1 MAIEKSSNV
10 PPFVSYCATLIPTVF
25 DNSLSY
31 YEALSALAKWLQD
44 NVVDVINNNATVTE
58 EYIKLVEELKSYV
71 ENYFDNL
78 DVQEEI
84 NHKLDEMV
92 EGGTLQEIMASYLE
106 ANTAWVFDS
115 VASMKSASNLIAGSY
130 AQTTGFYEAN
140 DGGKALYRIREPNT
154 GEIAD
159 EMFTIAVGGLIAEL
173 IIPSE
178 LAPEAVGV
186 HGDGTTDTTASLQ
199 ALVTYASDNG
209 TKIRG
214 TRTYVISDSITVPN
228 GQSVSI
234 KLNKVDATA
243 LTTQPAFILDHT
255 RYSTLDIAMIEF
267 TKTTAI
273 DVHGSYSYKS
283 GVLMKGTS
291 YMNVNVEH
299 IKNAHTGFVL
309 YSNGRSGAEGCYYNT
324 IKSDK
329 SDTFNFIHFYT
340 MDGAINGNTVE
351 KGVHIISEWTNTN
364 SVKAYSII
372 NDAHTAGGSVY
383 VNNHNAFH
391 NIMVEKYSNDATAY
405 AVGDL
410 SDLNSSFITVD
421 RIEVLPNLD
430 LNNLITYNA
439 NTSYNLLKFNSGWF
453 VIPEGKVTLGNNN
466 YVVSYQ
472 NYNRS
477 LENKLY
483 IDTGYGVSLGT
494 NFSAVSNDICD
505 GTITRNP
512 VCSRIRINGL
522 FTSSV
527 DLSANTNY
535 TFCTIGT
542 PGRTCSHG
550 LVYTTTSGN
559 PTALTQI
566 GTIRRVKG
574 QSYCYLRV
582 SEAVTSGTYLYVDF
596 ECEY

>member
-1 MAIEKSSNV
+1 MEQRPKTPCN
-10 PPFVSYCATLIPTVF
+10 FVDYCATLIPTVF
-25 DNSLSY
+25 DDSMSY
-31 YEALSALAKWLQD
+31 YEALCHLVALVQS
-44 NVVDVINNNATVTE
+44 NSEITNQ
-58 EYIKLVEELKSYV
+58 YIDKVEELEKYV
-71 ENYFDNL
+71 KNYFDNL
-78 DVQEEI
+78 DVQAEI
-84 NHKLDEMV
+84 DHKLDEMIAA
-92 EGGTLQEIMASYLE
+92 GTLQEIMATYLE

-130 AQTTGFYEAN
+130 AQTTGFYGTN
-140 DGGKALYRIREPNT
+140 DGGKALYKIREPATNET
-154 GEIAD
+154 AD
-159 EMFTIAVGGLIAEL
+159 EMFTIAVGDLIAEL

-186 HGDGTTDTTASLQ
+186 HGDGTTDTTTSLQ
-199 ALVTYASDNG
+199 ALVNYASTNG
-209 TKIRG
+209 IKIRG

-228 GQSVSI
+228 EQNVSI
-234 KLNKVDATA
+234 KLNMVDATA

-255 RYSTLDIAMIEF
+255 RYGTLDIAMIEF

-291 YMNVNVEH
+291 YMNVNVGH

-309 YSNGRSGAEGCYYNT
+309 YSNAQSGTEGCYYNT

-351 KGVHIISEWTNTN
+351 RGVHIISEWTNAN

-372 NDAHTAGGSVY
+372 NDAHTAGSTVY
-383 VNNHNAFH
+383 KNNHNVFH
-391 NIMVEKYSNDATAY
+391 NFMVEKYSNDSTAY
-405 AVGDL
+405 AIGDL
-410 SDLNSSFITVD
+410 RDLNSSFITVD
-421 RIEVLPNLD
+421 RIEVLPSLD
-430 LNNLITYNA
+430 LNNLITFNA
-439 NTSYNLLKFNSGWF
+439 NTSYNLIKFNSGWF
-453 VIPEGKVTLGNNN
+453 VIPENKVTLGNNN

-472 NYNRS
+472 NYNHS

-483 IDTGYGVSLGT
+483 IDTGYGVSLGA

-505 GTITRNP
+505 GTITRNS

-527 DLSANTNY
+527 DLAANTNY

-574 QSYCYLRV
+574 QSYCYLR
-582 SEAVTSGTYLYVDF
+582 SSQAVTAGSYLYVDF

>member
-1 MAIEKSSNV
+1 MALVKQ
-10 PPFVSYCATLIPTVF
+10 
-25 DNSLSY
+25 NSEITNQY
-31 YEALSALAKWLQD
+31 IDEVEALDK
-44 NVVDVINNNATVTE
+44 
-58 EYIKLVEELKSYV
+58 YV
-71 ENYFDNL
+71 KTYFDNL
-78 DVQEEI
+78 DVQAEI
-84 NHKLDEMV
+84 DHKLDEMT
-92 EGGTLQEIMASYLE
+92 EAGTLQEIMASYLE

-140 DGGKALYRIREPNT
+140 DGGKALYRIREANV
-154 GEIAD
+154 GETAD
-159 EMFTIAVGGLIAEL
+159 EMFTIAVGDLIAEL
-173 IIPSE
+173 IVPSE
-178 LAPEAVGV
+178 LAPEAAGV
-186 HGDGTTDTTASLQ
+186 YGDGSTDTTSSLQ
-199 ALVTYASDNG
+199 ALVTYASAYG
-209 TKIRG
+209 IKIRG

-228 GQSVSI
+228 EQNVSI
-234 KLNKVDATA
+234 KLNKIDATA

-255 RYSTLDIAMIEF
+255 RYGTLDIAMIEF
-267 TKTTAI
+267 TKTAAI

-291 YMNVNVEH
+291 YMNVNVGH

-309 YSNGRSGAEGCYYNT
+309 YSTAQSGAEGCYYNT

-340 MDGAINGNTVE
+340 MDGAINGNTIE
-351 KGVHIISEWTNTN
+351 RGVHIISEWTNST

-372 NDAHTAGGSVY
+372 NDAHTAGSTVY
-383 VNNHNAFH
+383 KNNHNVFH
-391 NIMVEKYSNDATAY
+391 NFMVEKYSNDSTAY

-421 RIEVLPNLD
+421 RIEVLPSLD

-542 PGRTCSHG
+542 AGRTCSHG

-574 QSYCYLRV
+574 QSYCYLR
-582 SEAVTSGTYLYVDF
+582 SSQAVTAGSYLYVDF

>member
-1 MAIEKSSNV
+1 MDKRPKTPCN
-10 PPFVSYCATLIPTVF
+10 FVDYCATLIPTVF
-25 DNSLSY
+25 DDSMSY
-31 YEALSALAKWLQD
+31 YEALCHLVALVQS
-44 NVVDVINNNATVTE
+44 NSEITNQ
-58 EYIKLVEELKSYV
+58 YIDKVEELEKFV
-71 ENYFDNL
+71 KTYFDNL
-78 DVQEEI
+78 DVQAEI
-84 NHKLDEMV
+84 DHKLDEMI
-92 EGGTLQEIMASYLE
+92 EAGTLQEIMATYLE

-115 VASMKSASNLIAGSY
+115 VASMKSATNLIAGSY

-154 GEIAD
+154 NETAD
-159 EMFTIAVGGLIAEL
+159 EMFTIAVGDLIAEL
-173 IIPSE
+173 IVPSE

-186 HGDGTTDTTASLQ
+186 YGDGSTDTTLTLQ
-199 ALVTYASDNG
+199 ALVTYASTYG
-209 TKIRG
+209 IKIRG

-228 GQSVSI
+228 EQNVSI

-243 LTTQPAFILDHT
+243 LTNQPAFILDHT

-267 TKTTAI
+267 TKTTAM

-291 YMNVNVEH
+291 YMNVNVGH

-309 YSNGRSGAEGCYYNT
+309 YSIGKTGAEGCYYNT

-340 MDGAINGNTVE
+340 MDGAINGNTIE
-351 KGVHIISEWTNTN
+351 RGVHIISEWTNTG

-372 NDAHTAGGSVY
+372 NDAHTVGDTVY
-383 VNNHNAFH
+383 KNNHNVFH
-391 NIMVEKYSNDATAY
+391 NFMVEKYSNDATAY

-483 IDTGYGVSLGT
+483 IDTGYGASLGT

-542 PGRTCSHG
+542 PGRTYSHG
-550 LVYTTTSGN
+550 LVYTTASGN

-574 QSYCYLRV
+574 QTYCYLRV